1 MNKNTFLQEFSQK
14 AKKEFKL
21 MKTDVKRNWTLYL
34 LIIPPILYFFL
45 FNYKPLYGALIAF
58 QDYRPTRGF
67 GEEWVGFKHFIRFFE
82 NPYFG
87 RLLKNTLSINI
98 ADLIFGFP
106 APIIL
111 ALMLNEMRHSKFK
124 VICQSITY
132 LPHFISSVVICGMI
146 VQFCLTDG
154 LFNDIAVLFGGE
166 RISMLQQ
173 PSYYQPIY
181 VISGIWQSLGWNSII
196 FLAALA
202 GVDKEL
208 YDAAKVDGAGKWKQ
222 MLNVTIP
229 SITPTIIIMFIL
241 RIGSLMSMGHE
252 KTMLLY
258 NETVYETADVISTYV
273 YRYGMMD
280 QQWSYSTAVNL
291 FNTVV
296 NLILLFAANII
307 SRKVSETSLW

>member
-1 MNKNTFLQEFSQK
+1 MNKKTFGIK
-14 AKKEFKL
+14 VKKEFGL
-21 MKTDVKRNWTLYL
+21 IKTDMKRNWTLYL
-34 LIIPPILYFFL
+34 MIIPPILYFFL

-67 GEEWVGFKHFIRFFE
+67 GVEWVGFKHFIRFFE

-111 ALMLNEMRHSKFK
+111 ALMLNEMKHSKYK

-154 LFNDIAVLFGGE
+154 IFNDIAALFGAE
-166 RISMLQQ
+166 RVSMLQN

-181 VISGIWQSLGWNSII
+181 VISGIWQNLGWNSII

-208 YDAAKVDGAGKWKQ
+208 YDAASVDGAGKWKQ
-222 MLNVTIP
+222 MIHITIP

-258 NETVYETADVISTYV
+258 NESVYETADVISTYV

-280 QQWSYSTAVNL
+280 QQWSYSTAANL
-291 FNTVV
+291 FNTAV
-296 NLILLFAANII
+296 NLILLFAANKI
-307 SRKVSETSLW
+307 SGKVSETSLW